1 MFDRKISLFVPLLV
15 SILFFTGCSNPSVP
29 QQEVLDET
37 EAISVVDVGGDT
49 TPLMKE
55 DMNEEFVYDGE
66 PELVNPLELYATID
80 KDGVLD
86 PQVFYAHKGD
96 YVLLKVTNNSKE
108 EHAIVI
114 PQYGWR
120 TILHKEAETE
130 FGFRARDV
138 GVVSFHCSQYCRE
151 KDHHIS
157 GTIYVE
163 E

>member
-1 MFDRKISLFVPLLV
+1 MLDRKILFFVPLLV
-15 SILFFTGCSNPSVP
+15 SMLFFTGCSNSIVP
-29 QQEVLDET
+29 QEVLNENEDV
-37 EAISVVDVGGDT
+37 SVVDVGGDT
-49 TPLMKE
+49 TPLMEE

-66 PELVNPLELYATID
+66 PELINPLELYATID

-96 YVLLKVTNNSKE
+96 YVLLKITNNSKE

-120 TILHKEAETE
+120 TILHTGVETE

-138 GVVSFHCSQYCRE
+138 GVFPFHCSQYCTQNE
-151 KDHHIS
+151 HHIS